1 MKSDTQ
7 IAAEYFKSKLEE
19 LSRFFQVVNDLGDQL
34 NSRKLRFD
42 KSDVLEIALSGIGP
56 ELKWADE
63 EGYDLTLQHEDREI
77 KIEVKTM
84 KNSLYYKSGKMRDTI
99 GNIKVKNTLKK
110 DFDENETFETDA
122 CYAIVET
129 NCVHGCI
136 AFLSPEDVRQ
146 SKRVHDGFVLEG
158 FAVKDSMVVYDAP
171 VCTVDTSLSIDYAEK
186 KLEAQ
191 KSIAREYGLTP

>member
-7 IAAEYFKSKLEE
+7 IAAEYFESKSKE
-19 LSRFFQVVNDLGDQL
+19 LARFFQVVNDLGDQL

-56 ELKWADE
+56 ELKWVDE
-63 EGYDLTLQHEDREI
+63 EGYDLILQHEDREI

-84 KNSLYYKSGKMRDTI
+84 KNSLYYKKGMRDTI
-99 GNIKVKNTLKK
+99 GDIKVKNTLKK

-129 NCVHGCI
+129 NCVRGCI
-136 AFLSPEDVRQ
+136 AFLSPEDVRK
-146 SKRVHDGFVLEG
+146 SKRVHDGFVLKG
-158 FAVKDSMVVYDAP
+158 FAVEDSRVVYDAP

>member
-7 IAAEYFKSKLEE
+7 IAAEYFESKSKE
-19 LSRFFQVVNDLGDQL
+19 LARFFQVVNDLGDQL

-42 KSDVLEIALSGIGP
+42 KSDVLEIALSGVGP
-56 ELKWADE
+56 ELKWVDE
-63 EGYDLTLQHEDREI
+63 EGYDLTLQHEGREI

-84 KNSLYYKSGKMRDTI
+84 KNSLYYKRGMRDTI
-99 GNIKVKNTLKK
+99 GDIKVKNTLKK
-110 DFDENETFETDA
+110 DFDENEVFETDA

-146 SKRVHDGFVLEG
+146 SKRVHDGFILKG
-158 FAVKDSMVVYDAP
+158 FAVEDSRVVYDAP
-171 VCTVDTSLSIDYAEK
+171 VCTVDNSLSIDYAEK